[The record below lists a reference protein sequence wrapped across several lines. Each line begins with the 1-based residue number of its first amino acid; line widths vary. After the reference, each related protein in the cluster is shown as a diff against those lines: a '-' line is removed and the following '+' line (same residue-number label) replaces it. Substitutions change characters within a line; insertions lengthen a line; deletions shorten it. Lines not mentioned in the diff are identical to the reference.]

1 MSAPAWSKRHGLAA
15 WLARHLRC
23 SVAEADERLQASRR
37 AAFRLTASDAE
48 WRADDDYRDATAPR
62 TGVRVDVADEVAP
75 TEGISAQLAWE
86 LMAGPGLAFG
96 EVVRRG

>member
-48 WRADDDYRDATAPR
+48 WKADDDYRDADVAR
-62 TGVRVDVADEVAP
+62 TGVRVVVDDVAPA
-75 TEGISAQLAWE
+75 EGISAQLAWE
-86 LMAGPGLAFG
+86 LLVGPGLPFG
-96 EVVRRG
+96 EVVRRER

>member
-1 MSAPAWSKRHGLAA
+1 MSARHGSLAA
-15 WLARHLRC
+15 WLAGHLRC
-23 SVAEADERLQASRR
+23 SVVEAEARLQASRR
-37 AAFRLTASDAE
+37 AAFRLTATDAE
-48 WRADDDYRDATAPR
+48 WQADDDYRDAAVER
-62 TGVRVDVADEVAP
+62 TGVRVVVDEVAP